1 MAAQRFICGNCGG
14 KATVPPGYAKAKV
27 RCEHCGYY
35 AEVPPEMRSAPDAV
49 PEAETPFDQPTAA
62 PKKPPIRARVADNF
76 GEDEPP
82 PPPKKGRAKAV
93 ISRPQRDPRD
103 HRPEFEERIGVG
115 LPLLAGDQIERDGE
129 ATPYEV
135 PGTGLKQCPECKGD
149 LPLDATFCVHCG
161 WELAGKK
168 ALKAQREFEPIDKT
182 WHEGWSP
189 AFRLQLFI
197 ALQFANVALLIL
209 GMVATGQ
216 SFKDVGNISTN
227 IFMNLINA
235 AMQAFIL
242 GSFESLRATRD
253 PGGRCTLIKTRRYV
267 FVPMAPF
274 KIPWKRSAGVGI
286 MATHNPGFI
295 SYVICFYLLTMGC
308 LPGILFYIFVI
319 RPERFNAAICNEY
332 GGSDETILHCKN
344 YEQAVDVTR
353 TIAEASGLKWHK
365 IL

>member
-1 MAAQRFICGNCGG
+1 MAQRFICGNCGG

-35 AEVPPEMRSAPDAV
+35 AEVPAEMRAAPGTV
-49 PEAETPFDQPTAA
+49 PEAESPFDEPT
-62 PKKPPIRARVADNF
+62 KPAVRARGIPDF
-76 GEDEPP
+76 DDETRAPIIA
-82 PPPKKGRAKAV
+82 KKAPAKPLSAKPR
-93 ISRPQRDPRD
+93 SDPRD
-103 HRPEFEERIGVG
+103 HRPEFEEQTGVG
-115 LPLLAGDQIERDGE
+115 IPLLEGDDVERDGIV
-129 ATPYEV
+129 ATPYAV
-135 PGTGLKQCPECKGD
+135 PGIGLKRCPECKGD

-161 WELAGKK
+161 WELIGKK
-168 ALKAQREFEPIDKT
+168 KLKAQREFEPIDKT

-189 AFRLQLFI
+189 AFRLHVFI

-235 AMQAFIL
+235 ALQAFIL
-242 GSFESLRATRD
+242 GSFETLRVTRD
-253 PGGRCTLIKTRRYV
+253 PGGRCALIKTRRYV
-267 FVPMAPF
+267 FIPMAPF
-274 KIPWKRSAGVGI
+274 KIPWKRSSGVGI
-286 MATHNPGFI
+286 IATHNPGFI
-295 SYVICFYLLTMGC
+295 SYVLCFYLLVMGC

-344 YEQAVDVTR
+344 YEHAVDVTR
-353 TIAEASGLKWHK
+353 TVAEASGLKWHK